1 MGKTIKSKITF
12 QMMISLILA
21 ILICELISVNTLQSS
36 MKAQTKEYVEAQAT
50 ANAAVVNEW
59 LAEQGNIVHTVCNGV
74 TFMNTKN
81 TEEIMDYLEV
91 NLAENESA
99 LMYYVCFDYVG
110 GVYPADHSEVG
121 IDPAERN
128 WWILAM
134 EENGLIYTPPYKD
147 FVSGQMVV
155 TIAEPLEIQG
165 EQAVFVADITIDT
178 LTQIVSNV
186 STEDTIEAFLLD
198 ADGNVMVHE
207 NEAFLP
213 KEEGSTVLT
222 DALGTDVL
230 QAEEIN
236 DYDGKEKFISTAEVE
251 STGWILGVTQ
261 DKSVVTD
268 LIFRSVM
275 QVLIAGVVLIVIV
288 TVIMVGSIKKSLSP
302 MEKLK
307 TFIRDKVIGKEYC
320 QKQKNE
326 VSEISYLIGEMEEKF
341 IGVIRQTREEAVSIH
356 ANMQDANDKV
366 INISENIMGISAAME
381 ETGANL
387 DTQTN
392 SISSIDESCT
402 TAADTVNTLARD
414 AQEMAGKAAEIVKYV
429 DKLVEEVLEGKASAT
444 KIAEE
449 SRGRMQKAVEGTRII
464 SEITTVSA
472 SIKEIASQTNL
483 LALNAS
489 IEAARAGEAGK
500 GFAVVAEEIK
510 KLSDDTAAQIQKV
523 NELTQKVFESVQVLS
538 TESNGILVFIDDTVM
553 GDYEKLEGL
562 AKDYKRDAEYYAEV
576 SSRLGEN
583 AGGVNESVR
592 NINTILN
599 DINKAQAELAEAV
612 AGVNESLQEITYS
625 SENVS
630 TETKDVLEGIDKLQ
644 ESMKQFRV

>member
-1 MGKTIKSKITF
+1 M
-12 QMMISLILA
+12 
-21 ILICELISVNTLQSS
+21 
-36 MKAQTKEYVEAQAT
+36 
-50 ANAAVVNEW
+50 
-59 LAEQGNIVHTVCNGV
+59 
-74 TFMNTKN
+74 
-81 TEEIMDYLEV
+81 
-91 NLAENESA
+91 
-99 LMYYVCFDYVG
+99 
-110 GVYPADHSEVG
+110 
-121 IDPAERN
+121 
-128 WWILAM
+128 
-134 EENGLIYTPPYKD
+134 
-147 FVSGQMVV
+147 
-155 TIAEPLEIQG
+155 
-165 EQAVFVADITIDT
+165 
-178 LTQIVSNV
+178 
-186 STEDTIEAFLLD
+186 
-198 ADGNVMVHE
+198 
-207 NEAFLP
+207 
-213 KEEGSTVLT
+213 
-222 DALGTDVL
+222 
-230 QAEEIN
+230 
-236 DYDGKEKFISTAEVE
+236 
-251 STGWILGVTQ
+251 TQ

-275 QVLIAGVVLIVIV
+275 QVLVAGIVLIVIV